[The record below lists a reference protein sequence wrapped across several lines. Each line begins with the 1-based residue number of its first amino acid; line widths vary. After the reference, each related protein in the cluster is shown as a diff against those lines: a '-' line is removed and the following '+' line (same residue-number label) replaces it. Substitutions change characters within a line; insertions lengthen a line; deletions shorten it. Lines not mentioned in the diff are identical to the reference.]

1 MKKLLAKRIL
11 NMTPS
16 ATSVLLGK
24 VADMRAKGEDIIAF
38 SAGEPDLQT
47 PQPIIDACREALGE
61 GKTKYTAVAGIVEL
75 RKAICEKLERENHV
89 VYTPEQICVS
99 TGAKQ
104 ALFNAVMTICD
115 EGDEIIV
122 PFPCWV
128 SYVEIIKLAQG
139 IPVLVSTKE
148 DYSLDL
154 EKIEKAISEKTKA
167 IIINTPNNPTGA
179 CYDEESLRALA
190 ELAIKYDLYVIAD
203 EIYEK
208 LVYDGNRHISIAG
221 FSEEIYTR
229 TIIINGFSK
238 SHSMTGWRLGYA
250 AAPREITKGMISLQ
264 GHMTS
269 NSTSFVQWA
278 AVEALHSCD
287 DAVEKMR
294 KEFLERRDYLYE
306 RLCKIPG
313 ITCVKPGGAFYLMP
327 NISAYFGKKDG
338 EKEIKTSTDFC
349 NYILE
354 KAKVAVVPGSA
365 FGMPETV
372 RFAYTESMERI
383 AEGVERFA
391 QALKKLQ

>member
-1 MKKLLAKRIL
+1 MLARRIK

-16 ATSVLLGK
+16 ATSELLGK

-47 PQPIIDACREALGE
+47 PQKIIDVCKEVLDA
-61 GKTKYTAVAGIVEL
+61 GKTKYTAVAGILEL
-75 RKAICEKLERENHV
+75 RKAVCEKLEKENHV
-89 VYTPEQICVS
+89 IYTPEQICIS

-115 EGDEIIV
+115 EGDEVII
-122 PFPCWV
+122 PTPCWV
-128 SYVEIIKLAQG
+128 SYVEMVKLAQG
-139 IPVLVSTKE
+139 VPVLVSTKE

-154 EKIEKAISEKTKA
+154 ENVEKAITEKTKA

-190 ELAIKYDLYVIAD
+190 ALAVEYNFYVIAD

-208 LVYDGNRHISIAG
+208 LVYDGNQHISLAG
-221 FSEEIYTR
+221 FSEEIYKR

-238 SHSMTGWRLGYA
+238 SHSMTGWRIGYS
-250 AAPREITKGMISLQ
+250 AAPKDIAKGIVSLQ

-269 NSTSFVQWA
+269 NSTSFVQYA
-278 AVEALHSCD
+278 AVEALRSCD
-287 DAVEKMR
+287 ASVEYMR
-294 KEFLERRDYLYE
+294 NEFLKRRDYLYE

-313 ITCVKPGGAFYLMP
+313 VTCVKPGGAFYLMP
-327 NISAYFGKKDG
+327 DISTYFGKKDG
-338 EKEIKTSTDFC
+338 ETVIKTSVDFC

-354 KAKVAVVPGSA
+354 KGKVAVVPGFA

-383 AEGVERFA
+383 EEGVARFEN
-391 QALKKLQ
+391 ALKALK